1 MARKGKIIPQRV
13 VIQNKRMSRTSRT
26 LSNHIPVPFFYAQ
39 HDVVFFVL
47 FFSFR
52 FLLLPGILTHSPLDI
67 LPKERSLKLVESFSL
82 FRYHAKKK
90 LSFPIKIVI

>member
-39 HDVVFFVL
+39 HDVVFFFVFFILL
-47 FFSFR
+47 FAAPRYLNSFAPGYFAKETLFETGGAVFSFPVSCQKEAK
-52 FLLLPGILTHSPLDI
+52 LPN
-67 LPKERSLKLVESFSL
+67 
-82 FRYHAKKK
+82 
-90 LSFPIKIVI
+90 